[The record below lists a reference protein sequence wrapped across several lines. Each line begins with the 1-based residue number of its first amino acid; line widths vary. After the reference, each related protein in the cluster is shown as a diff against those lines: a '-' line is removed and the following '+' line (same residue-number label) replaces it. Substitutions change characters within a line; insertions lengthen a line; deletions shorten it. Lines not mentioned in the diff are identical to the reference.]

1 VASELDDLREQL
13 ATDSRRLTAVEEQP
27 SAEAALRA
35 AMDTDQS
42 NLTIRLDAQDN
53 LLRAL
58 SITQSDHIAH
68 SAASRLRWAGSR
80 PASRR
85 SRNCCAAAAGEG
97 RQRFEDSAAGGRQVI
112 SYRDGLVL
120 AERNNEART

>member
-58 SITQSDHIAH
+58 SITQSDHTARLGRLE
-68 SAASRLRWAGSR
+68 AAMGRGEAGIQAILELLRGS
-80 PASRR
+80 
-85 SRNCCAAAAGEG
+85 G
-97 RQRFEDSAAGGRQVI
+97 AGG
-112 SYRDGLVL
+112 
-120 AERNNEART
+120 N